1 MITIK
6 KLEIYNKYSGD
17 IEGWDRFGKRE
28 DKKKLTY
35 EEWELIDELI
45 HGLELIDKGLASD
58 GFKSQVLNKLREVCD
73 TQQTENKLKILLYK
87 Y

>member
-1 MITIK
+1 MITTK

-17 IEGWDRFGKRE
+17 IEGWDRFGKRD

-45 HGLELIDKGLASD
+45 QGLELIDKDLASD
-58 GFKSQVLNKLREVCD
+58 DFRSQILNNLHEVCD
-73 TQQTENKLKILLYK
+73 TQVKESKLKALIYK